1 LEYKIAGNVRD
12 EKGDP
17 VSGIFVDAF
26 DSDFGTSEDYVGN
39 AITDSQGNFTIT
51 FEDRDFKEW
60 FEFFERKPDEY
71 IVLRDSY
78 GVLYKSEIRSEA
90 KAREFF
96 DVILK
101 DRSPMHDPYANS
113 FQREISLLISIA
125 DTLTFSQVEPQR
137 ALNQMIR
144 ALSNWSYYTIPKI
157 MHLYGYPGPQVPR
170 YPKRLKH
177 RHSLPWNQKNDVY
190 DV

>member
-1 LEYKIAGNVRD
+1 LGYKIAGNVKS

-17 VSGIFVDAF
+17 ISGVFVEAF
-26 DSDFGTSEDYVGN
+26 DSDFGPTDDYVGN

-51 FEDRDFKEW
+51 FDDKAFKES

-78 GVLYKSEIRSEA
+78 GVIYKSETRSEA
-90 KAREFF
+90 KDQEFF

-101 DRSPMHDPYANS
+101 DTTPLHDPYANS
-113 FQREISLLISIA
+113 FQREISSMMSIT
-125 DTLTFSQVEPQR
+125 DTVTFSQVEPKR
-137 ALNQMIR
+137 AINQMIR
-144 ALSNWSYYTIPKI
+144 GLTNWSYYTIPKI

-170 YPKRLKH
+170 YPKRVKH
-177 RHSLPWNQKNDVY
+177 RHSLPWNHKDDV
-190 DV
+190 